1 MWWVC
6 SLLTPSSF
14 LLPPS
19 FLPSFPPPSSPSQVT
34 SGESFLDEYGSL
46 KRSNNWRDNWRAFE
60 GYTYN
65 EPQQT
70 VQSIQNMH
78 DNGFIEYLPYKVKNR
93 LY

>member
-1 MWWVC
+1 MT
-6 SLLTPSSF
+6 SYTLRPDIFTLNFKFYSF
-14 LLPPS
+14 
-19 FLPSFPPPSSPSQVT
+19 
-34 SGESFLDEYGSL
+34 
-46 KRSNNWRDNWRAFE
+46 R
-60 GYTYN
+60 YTYN